1 MPVGSVNPP
10 DEEEADEEEADE
22 EEADEEEGPDDLP
35 SSEEARRA
43 ASIPRADDDAADL
56 FFALGGGSCFRRIAA
71 TALLD
76 REEDAGRVPF
86 GGGGR
91 EEGGGTEPTLS
102 CAARAIAW
110 GGGFERGGA
119 RLPSLQEGVDCGSSS
134 SLQSSRKADLPSIL
148 RSTSTKFVCFSQ
160 VLKGQAK
167 RTRIQL
173 PTFNRFLGSLAF
185 FCARGHTNATARSC
199 SRPAGRG
206 FASGTLR

>member
-134 SLQSSRKADLPSIL
+134 SLQSSRKADLPSIPAQ
-148 RSTSTKFVCFSQ
+148 SSQ
-160 VLKGQAK
+160 QREEHT
-167 RTRIQL
+167 RTRFN
-173 PTFNRFLGSLAF
+173 PTFKIGFGAALAAF